1 MSCAELSEFEGDE
14 LKDGVLRYSN
24 VPHQDV
30 VSREATNHLMSA
42 LNPAFVFSGH
52 NHYHCLYQHPNGT
65 RMLQRPLIWRRSS
78 VVAFLAF
85 LRQACPS

>member
-1 MSCAELSEFEGDE
+1 VSCAELSEFEGDE
-14 LKDGVLRYSN
+14 LQDGVLRYSN
-24 VPHQDV
+24 IPHKDV

-65 RMLQRPLIWRRSS
+65 RLLHPPL
-78 VVAFLAF
+78 
-85 LRQACPS
+85 